1 MQLFDARRCSL
12 DTATIFLYLPRGRK
26 GKTIKPFCTH
36 EGSGMGSSLHDI
48 KRLCP
53 DAKVEKGLAICG
65 GSVRQAKQEISE
77 WI

>member
-1 MQLFDARRCSL
+1 
-12 DTATIFLYLPRGRK
+12 
-26 GKTIKPFCTH
+26 
-36 EGSGMGSSLHDI
+36 MGSSLHDI